1 MKFIPITYRIL
12 MNHRAPELVTGLA
25 FASGTDAQMCVRH
38 ASDWRGSGWRV
49 DEYNTGCALV
59 DAGADHPTPEAAA
72 VAGIVTAAYR
82 MGRGQW
88 DKGMANAAALV
99 AREIGAQP

>member
-12 MNHRAPELVTGLA
+12 MHNGAIETVGLA
-25 FASGTDAQMCVRH
+25 FDSGTDARMCVRH
-38 ASDWRGSGWRV
+38 AKDWRGTGWRV

-88 DKGMANAAALV
+88 DKGIANASALV